1 MLRISRV
8 RILFRIVQ
16 NIFQNIFEGAGNKM
30 LMASSRQGLTDADGG
45 EGGFLGCARWCRGVP
60 AWKKEKCSGLM
71 AAWSQGAGLPCI
83 EAFCCTFIFADDK
96 SRRGS
101 LLRKC

>member
-1 MLRISRV
+1 
-8 RILFRIVQ
+8 
-16 NIFQNIFEGAGNKM
+16 M

-60 AWKKEKCSGLM
+60 AAWKKEKCSGLM

-83 EAFCCTFIFADDK
+83 EAFSRTFIFDDGK

-101 LLRKC
+101 FVVK